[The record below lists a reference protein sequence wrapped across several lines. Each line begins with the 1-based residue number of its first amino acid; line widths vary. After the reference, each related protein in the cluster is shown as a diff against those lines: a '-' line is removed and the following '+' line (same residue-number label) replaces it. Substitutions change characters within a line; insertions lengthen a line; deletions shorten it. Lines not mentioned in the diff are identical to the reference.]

1 MKKISVTSRY
11 VNFFSRSQQLPDPL
25 PTTAGGIWRYLY
37 KESWQILALYLVL
50 TLLQGIGFA
59 LIPKLLGTLLDDALT
74 PGVSLRGTVTSL
86 VLLCLITSLVGSWRT
101 LNYTALM
108 VMHEALVM
116 RMLLSKTS
124 QLGSA
129 MKRDISLGDAVATTG
144 DDPENLG
151 LWMVSLCNLLAYV
164 PAMILVIYLMLT
176 QSLSLGLTILV
187 ALPIITVLISW
198 ISKLIEKRIRT
209 IREENGELTNVAT
222 DAVVGLR
229 ILRGIGGENAFN
241 ERYRAQSQRVK
252 QAGIEAAPSQAA
264 LAVFSEAAPTLLTAA
279 VVALGAQQVL
289 SGQLQPGQLLTFFGY
304 TSFLLLPMRAI
315 TELVVVNAF
324 TRVSMRKVLRLLNIQ
339 PHVNDQASQ
348 PLELNSLGALH
359 DDASGVTIA
368 GGKLT
373 ALVAPS
379 PEVSAALAMRLGR
392 FDDADT
398 VTLDGVD
405 LRSLPLDQVR
415 RTVVVSPTTAQA
427 FAGPLYQAVLGNDA
441 PKPQAQDTLELV
453 AQQGYANSG
462 VIATSPVADLP
473 SELEARSQQALDL
486 AHSDDLVDSVGGLY
500 GLLNEK
506 ARNISGGQRQRLALA
521 RALATDA
528 PVLVLLEPTSALDS
542 HTENNIAADLAAE
555 RAGRTTVITTASP
568 LILGRCDEVIFIDD
582 DGAEVARGAHHQLRQ
597 QVPAYRAVVERAQG
611 IQSAPPATQPGTQAA
626 VAAPS
631 SEPAAPS
638 QAAVAVESAPGKPAS
653 EPNHGQER

>member
-37 KESWQILALYLVL
+37 KESWQILALCLVL

-74 PGVSLRGTVTSL
+74 PGVSLRGTVTGL

-151 LWMVSLCNLLAYV
+151 MWMVSLCNLLAYV

-264 LAVFSEAAPTLLTAA
+264 LEVFSEAAPTLLTAA

-339 PHVNDQASQ
+339 PRVNDQASQ

-555 RAGRTTVITTASP
+555 RAGRTSRCPPT
-568 LILGRCDEVIFIDD
+568 GR
-582 DGAEVARGAHHQLRQ
+582 
-597 QVPAYRAVVERAQG
+597 
-611 IQSAPPATQPGTQAA
+611 
-626 VAAPS
+626 
-631 SEPAAPS
+631 
-638 QAAVAVESAPGKPAS
+638 
-653 EPNHGQER
+653 

>member
-74 PGVSLRGTVTSL
+74 PGVSLRGTVTGL

-151 LWMVSLCNLLAYV
+151 MWMVSLCNLLAYV

-368 GGKLT
+368 GGK
-373 ALVAPS
+373 
-379 PEVSAALAMRLGR
+379 
-392 FDDADT
+392 
-398 VTLDGVD
+398 
-405 LRSLPLDQVR
+405 
-415 RTVVVSPTTAQA
+415 
-427 FAGPLYQAVLGNDA
+427 
-441 PKPQAQDTLELV
+441 
-453 AQQGYANSG
+453 
-462 VIATSPVADLP
+462 
-473 SELEARSQQALDL
+473 
-486 AHSDDLVDSVGGLY
+486 
-500 GLLNEK
+500 
-506 ARNISGGQRQRLALA
+506 
-521 RALATDA
+521 
-528 PVLVLLEPTSALDS
+528 
-542 HTENNIAADLAAE
+542 
-555 RAGRTTVITTASP
+555 
-568 LILGRCDEVIFIDD
+568 
-582 DGAEVARGAHHQLRQ
+582 
-597 QVPAYRAVVERAQG
+597 
-611 IQSAPPATQPGTQAA
+611 
-626 VAAPS
+626 
-631 SEPAAPS
+631 
-638 QAAVAVESAPGKPAS
+638 
-653 EPNHGQER
+653 